1 MTPTREAVMTALVAL
16 LETTTFVRLATTE
29 TRFRRVSRR
38 LKLWTDVPPSE
49 QPALFI
55 TEHDENLAYQSEGLP
70 GKTTMGCDLF
80 IYFATGK
87 DKNATPSIDL
97 NHILDGIDAVL
108 KPAAAY
114 GFKQT
119 LGGLVSHVRIEGKIF
134 KDPGDTD
141 DQGLIVIPL
150 KIFVP

>member
-1 MTPTREAVMTALVAL
+1 MTALVAL

-38 LKLWTDVPPSE
+38 IKLWADVPPSE

-55 TEHDENLAYQSEGLP
+55 TEHDENPAYQSESLP

-80 IYFATGK
+80 VYFATGK
-87 DKNATPSIDL
+87 DNNSTPATDL
-97 NHILDGIDAVL
+97 NNILDGIDAVL
-108 KPAAAY
+108 KPAPAY
-114 GFKQT
+114 GNKQT
-119 LGGLVSHVRIEGKIF
+119 LGGLVSHVRIDGKVM
-134 KDPGDTD
+134 KDPGDLD
-141 DQGLIVIPL
+141 GQGLIVIPL